1 MISLGRKWK
10 VERDDRNFA
19 GPEEETLE
27 QLAFSFCPF
36 MFWSPNPP

>member
-10 VERDDRNFA
+10 VEQDDSNFA
-19 GPEEETLE
+19 GPEEE
-27 QLAFSFCPF
+27 QLAFSFFSF